1 MGSLK
6 NIENSC
12 YPFSKVDNENRY
24 LIIHQSTTKNTL
36 KRRNMMMKYKI

>member
-12 YPFSKVDNENRY
+12 YPFSEVKNEDRY
-24 LIIHQSTTKNTL
+24 LIIHQSTT
-36 KRRNMMMKYKI
+36 RNLIINFYDF